1 MGNWTGLGD
10 TLVDCDCKCCLN
22 YAMAAIEANNFNS
35 LSSVAVVKT
44 KQKNK
49 RIETTILYTPFFCCY
64 KSMHNEQTV
73 RVLPWDKASAA
84 TAVPYAAEAVCTLIT
99 YGSGALPGFNL
110 RCGCTWSSWGQERRK
125 KTYAVQVDSCS
136 CSRRQV
142 DNKLWRSCHKDY
154 ATNTWK
160 HRGDDS
166 CQHLTSLEGEV
177 MRLSHINFKININF
191 HIKNT
196 KNEL

>member
-49 RIETTILYTPFFCCY
+49 RIETTVLYTPFFCCY
-64 KSMHNEQTV
+64 KSMHNEYFPGQSECSSCNALRGMGSVHINYSWKWSFTWLQPSL
-73 RVLPWDKASAA
+73 RLH
-84 TAVPYAAEAVCTLIT
+84 LIKLGT
-99 YGSGALPGFNL
+99 
-110 RCGCTWSSWGQERRK
+110 RKKKK

-142 DNKLWRSCHKDY
+142 DNKL
-154 ATNTWK
+154 
-160 HRGDDS
+160 
-166 CQHLTSLEGEV
+166 
-177 MRLSHINFKININF
+177 
-191 HIKNT
+191 
-196 KNEL
+196 

>member
-49 RIETTILYTPFFCCY
+49 RIETTILYTPFFCY
-64 KSMHNEQTV
+64 KSMHNEYFPGQSECSSCNAL
-73 RVLPWDKASAA
+73 RGM
-84 TAVPYAAEAVCTLIT
+84 
-99 YGSGALPGFNL
+99 GSVHINYSWKWSFTWLHFFNL

-125 KTYAVQVDSCS
+125 KNVCS
-136 CSRRQV
+136 SSGQLQLLEAPSGQQIMTKLPQRLCNQHVEASRRRLLSAL
-142 DNKLWRSCHKDY
+142 DLIRG
-154 ATNTWK
+154 
-160 HRGDDS
+160 RGDALAP
-166 CQHLTSLEGEV
+166 H
-177 MRLSHINFKININF
+177 
-191 HIKNT
+191 
-196 KNEL
+196 